1 MLHTQ
6 RSRRGHVFFS
16 LAAAALLVSG
26 GSEPSTANAEGFD
39 LIEDN
44 GEMVRQPPR
53 PGFEIQS
60 EHVSKLLFLNRCSGG
75 CSITPGVN
83 DSRYNTSSIV
93 SGPSQI
99 SAWRHGEE
107 SWQELVACVQELY
120 APYDL
125 EVTDVDPGDNIF
137 HHEAIVAGIYQEIG
151 YETPIGGVAP
161 SQCRPANN
169 VISYTFAN
177 GYGNNPIAICHTVG
191 QETAHS
197 YGLEHARDCSDP
209 MTYMQTCTR
218 QFFRDRTTP
227 CGEYQDEDQCKCGG
241 TAQNSHNWLKSVLGE
256 SDVALV
262 GPVVNI
268 DTPAEG
274 AAVNEG
280 FLILTTATHVR
291 GIGNVELFLNGTSY
305 EVQEAHSIATA
316 GSPYRFQAPSNL
328 PDGIIDVEIRATN
341 DIAVETIAAVTVQK
355 GEPCADANACLDGQS
370 CEEGRCRFPPA
381 DGEFGESCASDA
393 ECASGMC
400 PKNGEA
406 GICSMSCFPTPTE
419 ETCPTGFD
427 CVAINASD
435 GVCWP
440 KDEPTGGCG
449 CQSSS
454 QGGPAGALLL
464 LLGLWALRRRRHKLS

>member
-1 MLHTQ
+1 MLPTHTTW
-6 RSRRGHVFFS
+6 RTHIFFAAIFLL
-16 LAAAALLVSG
+16 LASPFRQTELH
-26 GSEPSTANAEGFD
+26 AEGVD

-44 GEMVRQPPR
+44 GEMVRKPPR

-60 EHVSKLLFLNRCSGG
+60 EHVSKLLFLNRCAGG
-75 CSITPGVN
+75 CTITPGNN
-83 DSRYNTSSIV
+83 DSRYNTSTIV

-99 SAWRHGEE
+99 SPWQHGDE
-107 SWQELVACVQELY
+107 SWQELLACVKELY

-137 HHEAIVAGIYQEIG
+137 HHEAIVAGVYQEIG
-151 YETPIGGVAP
+151 YETPVGGVAP

-227 CGEYQDEDQCKCGG
+227 CGEYQDEEQCKCGG

-262 GPVVNI
+262 GPEVNI
-268 DTPAEG
+268 ESPTEAEAVSAG
-274 AAVNEG
+274 FSVAA
-280 FLILTTATHVR
+280 TATHVR
-291 GIGNVELFLNGTSY
+291 GIGTVELFLNGTSY
-305 EVQEAHSIATA
+305 EIQEAHSYATA
-316 GSPYRFQAPSNL
+316 SSPYWFQTPAAL
-328 PDGIIDVEIRATN
+328 PDGIIDIEIRATN
-341 DIAVETIAAVTVQK
+341 DISVETIAAITVQK
-355 GEPCADANACLDGQS
+355 GEPCASADSCLDGQS
-370 CEEGRCRFPPA
+370 CEDGRCRFPPA
-381 DGEFGESCASDA
+381 DGEFGDSCASDA
-393 ECASGMC
+393 ECESGMC
-400 PKNGEA
+400 PKDGDQ

-419 ETCPTGFD
+419 ETCPGGYD
-427 CVAINASD
+427 CVAINASE

-449 CQSSS
+449 CQSSG

-464 LLGLWALRRRRHKLS
+464 LLGVWALRRRRYKLG